1 MKTETDIDTFS
12 VTSGF
17 LVVGDPCYGTNRT
30 VPALNGSWTARVVTD
45 DKGDLWG
52 ERVVRLVV
60 QHVDFNP
67 SDTSVLIDEVG
78 FGVDS
83 GQAGVF
89 DRASYGS
96 DGFYDACCEATL
108 SRGQCGCL
116 RGGFVASS
124 GYGDGWY
131 SAEISSVSG
140 NAIRV
145 EMAFVEED

>member
-1 MKTETDIDTFS
+1 MKTETDIDNFS

-17 LVVGDPCYGTNRT
+17 LVVGDPCYGTNLT

-45 DKGDLWG
+45 WKG
-52 ERVVRLVV
+52 ESVVGLVV

-67 SDTSVLIDEVG
+67 SDTSVLIDEVE

-89 DRASYGS
+89 DRHSYGS
-96 DGFYDACCEATL
+96 DGFYAACCEATL
-108 SRGQCGCL
+108 SRGRCGCL
-116 RGGFVASS
+116 LGGFVASS
-124 GYGDGWY
+124 GHGDGQY

-140 NAIRV
+140 RAVRV
-145 EMAFVEED
+145 EMEFVEED